1 MYIRLNNMLNLSTHE
16 FFDAFNLKSIII
28 TVPRLGYPERNTKSD
43 GRWFVGYISP
53 SMSGW
58 AANDSLQYSESKKTL
73 NFTDEAD
80 IKIY

>member
-1 MYIRLNNMLNLSTHE
+1 MLNNMLKLSTHE
-16 FFDAFNLKSIII
+16 NVLMPSILNQSL

-73 NFTDEAD
+73 NFTDEVD
-80 IKIY
+80 IKYR